1 LDSLQWCWSSQAQK
15 AADITDLYQEELVY
29 FLCNRE
35 LTKMCIPA
43 LDERHLFQVEWISFC
58 FCRRVTKLNPSFP
71 FLKLMSNALSSS
83 LS

>member
-1 LDSLQWCWSSQAQK
+1 MKQINPGSIYFGQFAMMLVITSAK

-43 LDERHLFQVEWISFC
+43 LDERHLFQAE
-58 FCRRVTKLNPSFP
+58 
-71 FLKLMSNALSSS
+71 
-83 LS
+83 